1 MKVLKKSQNLI
12 SNNIYKSLKGYIKQS
27 INVISILKLNGNKN
41 LLMRL
46 PKNVK
51 NLCFNLKSHK
61 MFHYTD
67 ELIKYNTRNKNW
79 SVKKNKK
86 FNLLM
91 KIKGS
96 NWVYNQKKKF
106 FRCWNRKMLKWS
118 KEFKLKES
126 ISIIR
131 KLQMLLKPGNL
142 IWLLN
147 VKKKI
152 NNNTRLNLKLGLL
165 DHL

>member
-1 MKVLKKSQNLI
+1 MKIWSKCPLWRLSNFKTQLWTQEYSMKALKKSQNLI

-51 NLCFNLKSHK
+51 NHYFNLKFHK
-61 MFHYTD
+61 MFHCTD

-96 NWVYNQKKKF
+96 SWVYNQKKKF
-106 FRCWNRKMLKWS
+106 FRCLNRKMLKWS

-142 IWLLN
+142 I
-147 VKKKI
+147 
-152 NNNTRLNLKLGLL
+152 
-165 DHL
+165 